1 MVAWRSAG
9 ASRAACW
16 AAVVWMGC
24 VAAAAAEPPALA
36 RGRALYHG
44 DPPLPLAQGRGP
56 ALQAC
61 VGCHRPSGLGNFEGG
76 LAVPSIAGPTLF
88 KPLDRDTARFFP
100 GNVRYR
106 IRPAYDETSL
116 ARLLRTGI
124 TPDGVT
130 LHAAMPRLRIS
141 DAQVAD
147 LVAYLHELSAAPS
160 PGLTRDEVALAT
172 ISTPD
177 ADPQRRDAMLTTLA
191 KFIAQ
196 KNGQSRHEAQR
207 SAQSSRT
214 REMVMYTKFRI
225 WHLEHWALQGAPET
239 WAAQLAERQA
249 ARPVFAVVGGIGR
262 ADWAPVDAFCERA
275 RLPCLLPLVEAG
287 AGVAAPGFYGLH
299 YHAGIDADAALA
311 ARVLRE
317 RGVTRVQLWRE
328 AAAHALHTRVAA
340 ALRSAGLVVVEGSA
354 DVDAHGR
361 THALDHTAVVAE
373 ADGADPQAI
382 VSLLAPAA
390 HADRLNAA
398 RGLPVMWLAGT
409 HALGEA
415 ELSAAVTGQ
424 AEGWI
429 VTPMRTGAE
438 LDRQLQRARIWM
450 RQQGLQDLPA
460 DVVASTLQA
469 ATVMGEGLAHM
480 DFGFTR
486 EYLLELL
493 EHSLENVIPWSP
505 YPRLAIGP
513 EQRIASRRS
522 QLGEVRNG
530 AIAWRSEAVP

>member
-1 MVAWRSAG
+1 MAAWLSRWAGRAALVCAG
-9 ASRAACW
+9 AFLCTATIAATT
-16 AAVVWMGC
+16 ATTATTTPAVVT
-24 VAAAAAEPPALA
+24 ETPALA
-36 RGRALYHG
+36 RGRAVYNG
-44 DPPLPLAQGRGP
+44 EPALPLAQGDGL

-76 LAVPSIAGPTLF
+76 LAVPPIAGPTLF

-100 GNVRYR
+100 GQARYR
-106 IRPAYDETSL
+106 IRPAYDEAGL

-130 LHAAMPRLRIS
+130 IHAAMPRLKID
-141 DAQVAD
+141 DAQLAD
-147 LVAYLHELSAAPS
+147 LVAYLRGLSATPS
-160 PGLTRDEVALAT
+160 PGLTPDEVHLAT

-177 ADPQRRDAMLTTLA
+177 ADPQRRAAMLATLS

-207 SAQSSRT
+207 STQSSRT
-214 REMVMYTKFRI
+214 REMAMYTKFRV
-225 WHLEHWALQGAPET
+225 WRLEHWALQGAPET
-239 WAAQLAERQA
+239 WAAQLAQRQA
-249 ARPVFAVVGGIGR
+249 AQPVFAVVGGIGR
-262 ADWAPVDAFCERA
+262 ADWAPVDAFCERM

-287 AGVAAPGFYGLH
+287 AGPAAPGFYGLH

-317 RGVTRVQLWRE
+317 RGLTQVQLWGE
-328 AAAHALHTRVAA
+328 PAAQTLHTRVAA
-340 ALRSAGLVVVEGSA
+340 ALRDAGLVVTGP
-354 DVDAHGR
+354 
-361 THALDHTAVVAE
+361 
-373 ADGADPQAI
+373 GAQAI

-390 HADRLNAA
+390 HAERLKSAG
-398 RGLPVMWLAGT
+398 GLPVVWLAGT
-409 HALGEA
+409 HALGQA
-415 ELSAAVTGQ
+415 ELGAATQGL

-429 VTPMRTGAE
+429 VTPMRSGAE
-438 LDRQLQRARIWM
+438 LDRQLQRARFWM
-450 RQQGLQDLPA
+450 QQQGLSELPA

-469 ATVMGEGLAHM
+469 ATVLGEGLAHM

-522 QLGEVRNG
+522 QLGEIHDGV
-530 AIAWRSEAVP
+530 IAWRSEAVP